1 MDGVRICYIGI
12 NVNFASIVNERKMQ
26 IKYVGGSMKQRTW
39 KALLAIAL
47 VLVLTLSLVPLGAA
61 APGAATGTPDTT
73 DPQTAPEA
81 ELRAQTEDV
90 NQTAPA
96 PAEGYIVKLRD
107 ARFADGLTCISAD
120 DGLYRAADKAQID
133 ALPEAAVDY
142 CEPDYKLSLLDDP
155 AANDTLYTSGAQW
168 NLDNLKVPAAWA
180 KGQFGSGVTVAVLD
194 SGLYGIAGGEHHEDI
209 DPAKVVKPYNARR
222 GEAGAETVTDDLGHG
237 TFVAGMIFANT
248 NNELGIAGV
257 MPNVR
262 LMPIKVLTKATDAAV
277 SDVVRAINYAVEN
290 GADVINMSLGSNDF
304 SQTLKDACDAAVE
317 KGVIVVAAAGNDGSS
332 TPCYPAAYDSVV
344 GVGSLTK
351 DNLLAASSQYG
362 ESVYVTAPGAGV
374 VSTTNAAN
382 GYKRSSGTSFAAPEA
397 AALAAMARSI
407 DPSLDQDGFKKLL
420 RDTCTDLGESGHDS
434 LYGYGMLN
442 FEAAANKLLGTD
454 TDEHHYGA
462 WKSDGGSTHS
472 RTCTDDGCS
481 AKQTELHTWNAGE
494 KQPDGTTNY
503 TCTACAAERI
513 SADPISGAWE
523 YQLIKND
530 TEVMLTKYIGDQSIL
545 VVPSSIEV
553 AGKKLPVTALGNK
566 TFLGSKLFWL
576 ELPDTITYVEDGR
589 YAYSGVIGACA
600 FCKELTVVKLSA
612 GLEKI
617 ADYMFYG
624 SGSNYRLELTVPDG
638 VKEIG
643 LSAFSL
649 CNSILELKLP
659 ASVEKIGNSAFYQAR
674 RLKTLD
680 LPGVKTIEADAFTET
695 IFEETYENL
704 WKAGEFTGIV
714 YAGNVAYLYFGPYAG
729 ASGGREYDPAKMPE
743 NTSITLR
750 DGTLGISEFCF
761 TSHYADRD
769 SCKRNLKTIT
779 VPNSLAYIPDGLF
792 DGYAL
797 DMYGFEASYA
807 EHYAKAYGNIT
818 FHPIM
823 LPEKPSESYDWYDK
837 AQGGVYELATAGD
850 LWGLADL
857 VETGEDSFAGK
868 TVRLKNDIDL
878 GGVTALGYTIKANE
892 WFPLGIYGKFAGT
905 LDGQGHSIKGLYIDQ
920 RSKNEIGLFAALER
934 TACVQNLTV
943 EGVIR
948 GGDYVGGI
956 VGKNA
961 NARIENCTF
970 RGEISAGVDYGYAG
984 GIAGYGSGTITGC
997 KTYGALNVRLDYVSD
1012 SLLNGASGGIIG
1024 YMTLPSTVV
1033 SGCENNMTLTSNA
1046 MSLGGI
1052 AGQSMMRAS
1061 IQGCTNNGSVN
1072 GYRQVGGIL
1081 GRLVVAGSGG
1091 AVTDCANHGA
1101 VTAASEDAGGI
1112 VGVTSGGDM
1121 RIIGCKNTG
1130 SVQAKLNAAGIL
1142 GHNSGV
1148 IVERC
1153 CNLGSI
1159 RATSFAG
1166 GIIGKD
1172 SSNGALNCYNLG
1184 SIRADNW
1191 AGGIS
1196 AYLDN
1201 AHGVEGRMTNC
1212 YNMGEVSSASG
1223 KAAPLGS
1230 VYQDANVFQNCYYL
1244 SAEENT
1250 SVENHTGLTKTA
1262 FTSGEAAY
1270 KLGDAFGQKIGTD
1283 LNPVFRT
1290 ADNRVLF
1297 GEGMYYNEG
1306 GAPHEHRFGAW
1317 TSDGAD
1323 SHSRTCPDCGER
1335 ETQPHAWDA
1344 GTVTRPATEE
1354 ADGEMTYTC
1363 TVCAAVKTETIPKLE
1378 RKERSIGT
1386 LAELQA
1392 FAAESKDN
1400 DFQGYTIT
1408 LTADIDASGVKW
1420 EPIGRFVKTS
1430 DYTAFAGTFDGC
1442 GHTVTICAD
1451 DAGAS
1456 GLGFIAANSGTVK
1469 NLTVAGTVSGK
1480 SYVGGVV
1487 GYNLGTITGC
1497 TNKAD
1502 VRAAAMTVGGI
1513 SAYLKGGAKV
1523 TQCAN
1528 LGAVTGLGTM
1538 YTGGVVGQ
1546 AIAGTFL
1553 SESYN
1558 AGTVTAAKGYIGGVA
1573 GYTMGCATSDCYNVG
1588 AVSLQAEKG
1597 SVGGVTGWFTGTV
1610 ELTNCY
1616 NAGTLTGGQN
1626 RGALAGTAAETQI
1639 KNSHYLADTAEYAVA
1654 SKKFTGSQ
1662 KTADEMRSESFAA
1675 LLGEAFAPDTHGLN
1689 GGYPVLVWQKPA
1701 HEHTYT
1707 AVVTAP
1713 TCTDKGYTT
1722 HTCACGDSYVDT
1734 YVDALGHK
1742 AVIDPAKAATCTETG
1757 LTEGKHCETCGK
1769 VLVKQ
1774 EIIPALGHKE
1784 VIDPAKAATCTE
1796 TGLTEGKHCETCGKV
1811 LVKQEVIPMLAHN
1824 FVDGQCT
1831 VCGAKDPNHNPFKD
1845 VAKNAYYY
1853 DAVQWA
1859 VRGGITVGTSADTF
1873 SPDQGCTR
1881 AQIVTFLYRAA
1892 GSPKVEQVDNPFH
1905 DVVRTGDGEF
1915 YDAILWAVKNG
1926 ITAGTSAT
1934 TFSPDMICTRAHI
1947 VTFLYNASGATPVQ
1961 GATAFTDVPQDA
1973 WYAEAVAW
1981 AAANGITAGTSATTF
1996 SPDQTCTRAQAVTFL
2011 YNASLL
2017 EK

>member
-1 MDGVRICYIGI
+1 
-12 NVNFASIVNERKMQ
+12 
-26 IKYVGGSMKQRTW
+26 MKQKTW

-47 VLVLTLSLVPLGAA
+47 VLVLTLSLVPFGAA

-120 DGLYRAADKAQID
+120 DGLYRAADAAQLD

-407 DPSLDQDGFKKLL
+407 DPTLDQDGFKKLL
-420 RDTCTDLGESGHDS
+420 RDTCTDLGEAGHDS

-454 TDEHHYGA
+454 TGEHHYGA

-513 SADPISGAWE
+513 SADAISGAWE

-530 TEVMLTKYIGDQSIL
+530 TEVMLTRYIGDQSIL
-545 VVPSSIEV
+545 VVPSSLEI

-659 ASVEKIGNSAFYQAR
+659 ASVEKIDNSAFYQAR

-704 WKAGEFTGIV
+704 WKSGEFTGIV
-714 YAGNVAYLYFGPYAG
+714 YAGNVAYLYFGPYTG
-729 ASGGREYDPAKMPE
+729 ASGGREYDPAQMPE

-761 TSHYADRD
+761 TSHYVNRD
-769 SCKRNLKTIT
+769 SCKRNLKAIT
-779 VPNSLAYIPDGLF
+779 VPNSLVYIPDGLF
-792 DGYAL
+792 DGYTL

-807 EHYAKAYGNIT
+807 ERYAKAYGNIT
-818 FHPIM
+818 FHPIR
-823 LPEKPSESYDWYDK
+823 LPEKPSETYDWYDK

-920 RSKNEIGLFAALER
+920 RGKNEIGLFAALER
-934 TACVQNLTV
+934 TACVRNLTV

-948 GGDYVGGI
+948 GGDYV
-956 VGKNA
+956 
-961 NARIENCTF
+961 
-970 RGEISAGVDYGYAG
+970 
-984 GIAGYGSGTITGC
+984 
-997 KTYGALNVRLDYVSD
+997 
-1012 SLLNGASGGIIG
+1012 
-1024 YMTLPSTVV
+1024 
-1033 SGCENNMTLTSNA
+1033 
-1046 MSLGGI
+1046 GGI

-1121 RIIGCKNTG
+1121 RIVGCKNTG

-1148 IVERC
+1148 TVERC

-1159 RATSFAG
+1159 RAVSFAG

-1172 SSNGALNCYNLG
+1172 SSNGALNCFNLG

-1212 YNMGEVSSASG
+1212 YNMGEVSSAIG
-1223 KAAPLGS
+1223 KTAPLGN
-1230 VYQDANVFQNCYYL
+1230 VYLDANVFQNCYYL

-1250 SVENHTGLTKTA
+1250 SVENHTGLTKAA
-1262 FTSGEAAY
+1262 FTSGEVAY

-1283 LNPVFRT
+1283 LHPVFR
-1290 ADNRVLF
+1290 ADGNRVLF

-1306 GAPHEHRFGAW
+1306 GTPHEHHYVNGVCDICGAPQPEHEHRFGAW

-1344 GTVTRPATEE
+1344 GQITRPATEE
-1354 ADGEMTYTC
+1354 ADGELTYTC
-1363 TVCAAVKTETIPKLE
+1363 TVCAEKKIERIPKLE

-1392 FAAESKDN
+1392 FAAESKEN

-1408 LTADIDASGVKW
+1408 LTADIDASGVQW
-1420 EPIGRFVKTS
+1420 EPIGRFVKAS

-1451 DAGAS
+1451 DAGVS

-1469 NLTVAGTVSGK
+1469 NLTVAGSVSGK

-1502 VRAAAMTVGGI
+1502 VRAASMTVGGI

-1523 TQCAN
+1523 AQCAN
-1528 LGAVTGLGTM
+1528 LGTVTGSGTM
-1538 YTGGVVGQ
+1538 YTGGVIGQ

-1616 NAGTLTGGQN
+1616 NAGTLTGGQH

-1639 KNSHYLADTAEYAVA
+1639 QNSHYLADTAEYAVA

-1662 KTADEMRSESFAA
+1662 KTADEMRAASFAA

-1701 HEHTYT
+1701 PE
-1707 AVVTAP
+1707 P
-1713 TCTDKGYTT
+1713 KPEPQP
-1722 HTCACGDSYVDT
+1722 
-1734 YVDALGHK
+1734 
-1742 AVIDPAKAATCTETG
+1742 DPI
-1757 LTEGKHCETCGK
+1757 
-1769 VLVKQ
+1769 V
-1774 EIIPALGHKE
+1774 
-1784 VIDPAKAATCTE
+1784 
-1796 TGLTEGKHCETCGKV
+1796 
-1811 LVKQEVIPMLAHN
+1811 
-1824 FVDGQCT
+1824 
-1831 VCGAKDPNHNPFKD
+1831 FKD
-1845 VAKNAYYY
+1845 VAEDAYYY
-1853 DAVQWA
+1853 AAVQWA
-1859 VRGGITVGTSADTF
+1859 VKGGITAGTGKDTF
-1873 SPDQGCTR
+1873 SPDEGCTR

-1892 GSPKVEQVDNPFH
+1892 GSPKVENAVNPFR
-1905 DVVRTGDGEF
+1905 DVSPADGVF
-1915 YDAILWAVKNG
+1915 YDAILWAYTNG
-1926 ITAGTSAT
+1926 ITAGTGKD
-1934 TFSPDMICTRAHI
+1934 TFSPNATCTRAQI
-1947 VTFLYNASGATPVQ
+1947 VTFLYKACGNGAEAPAAS
-1961 GATAFTDVPQDA
+1961 FKDVPQDA
-1973 WYAEAVAW
+1973 FFAAPVAW
-1981 AAANGITAGTSATTF
+1981 AYANGVTSGTGKDTF
-1996 SPDQTCTRAQAVTFL
+1996 SPNATCTRAQAVTFL
-2011 YNASLL
+2011 YKANQL